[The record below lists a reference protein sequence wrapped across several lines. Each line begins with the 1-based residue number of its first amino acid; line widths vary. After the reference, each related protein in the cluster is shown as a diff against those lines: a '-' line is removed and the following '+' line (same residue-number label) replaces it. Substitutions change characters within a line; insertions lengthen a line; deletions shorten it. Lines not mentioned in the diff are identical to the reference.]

1 MEDLN
6 GLAGQL
12 GTGPT
17 KGLRG
22 QLLIGIGAVIW
33 GTQGIFAKMLLIAGL
48 GALQIAALKLL
59 LGSFVLFVI
68 MAVLKPKALFLDKP
82 GLGLTALLGLL
93 CQAGFNSL
101 YYSSVNLIGVS
112 CAAVI
117 LYTSPVFFLGF
128 SLVFFKEKLSL
139 KKALSALIC
148 IVGCGLAVTGG
159 SLHFEGLSTTG
170 MVLALL
176 SALSFA
182 LMGAISKGA
191 LTRYEPLAITA
202 YSFLFGGLILL
213 PFSLLSAE
221 KGLLLSPSI
230 VWGTLGIGLLPA
242 ALSYYLYYTGVK
254 MGVPL
259 SQAGVISSL
268 EMVSAVVLAV
278 LLLGEQMSLMKVV
291 GLLLIL
297 ISVILS
303 EAGNDKKCA
312 DGV

>member
-1 MEDLN
+1 MEDLKE
-6 GLAGQL
+6 LASKQRESS
-12 GTGPT
+12 T
-17 KGLRG
+17 KGYRG

-48 GALQIAALKLL
+48 SALQIAAVKLL
-59 LGSFVLFVI
+59 LGSFTLFGI
-68 MAVLKPKALFLDKP
+68 MAVLKPKALTIDKT
-82 GLGLTALLGLL
+82 GLGLTLLLGLL
-93 CQAGFNSL
+93 CQAGFNGF

-128 SLVFFKEKLSL
+128 SVVFFKEKLSL
-139 KKALSALIC
+139 KKALSAGLC
-148 IVGCGLAVTGG
+148 ILGCGLAVTGG
-159 SLHFEGLSTTG
+159 NLNLEGLSVPG
-170 MVLALL
+170 MGLALL

-213 PFSLLSAE
+213 PFSFITA
-221 KGLLLSPSI
+221 KGGLMLSPSI
-230 VWGTLGIGLLPA
+230 VWGSLGIGLLPA

-254 MGVPL
+254 IGVPL
-259 SQAGVISSL
+259 SQAGVISAL
-268 EMVSAVVLAV
+268 EMVSAVVLAAI
-278 LLLGEQMSLMKVV
+278 LLGEELSLLKIL
-291 GLLLIL
+291 GLMVIL

-303 EAGNDKKCA
+303 EVGGDKKCA